1 MKKCKPPGMDL
12 IFIVDSSESIGNED
26 FELARNFMV
35 LMINDS
41 SSKNH
46 SIQTNRFGIIRFS
59 SDSVIFLNLTSDFE
73 EAIKI
78 AETLPYDDG
87 EMTNIFSG
95 FNLAAKIFKNDGRID
110 VPLVALL
117 ITDGQANIGGDP
129 TPAADDLKSLGVNLF
144 TIGVGAE
151 ATTDLN
157 IWGKHSES

>member
-35 LMINDS
+35 SMINSS
-41 SSKNH
+41 SSKNQ
-46 SIQTNRFGIIRFS
+46 IQINRFGIIRFS
-59 SDSVIFLNLTSDFE
+59 SDSVQFLNLTSDFE
-73 EAIKI
+73 EAIKV
-78 AETLPYDDG
+78 AETLPYDSG
-87 EMTNIFSG
+87 ENTNIFSG

-129 TPAADDLKSLGVNLF
+129 TPAADELKSLGVNLF

-151 ATTDLN
+151 ATTDLH